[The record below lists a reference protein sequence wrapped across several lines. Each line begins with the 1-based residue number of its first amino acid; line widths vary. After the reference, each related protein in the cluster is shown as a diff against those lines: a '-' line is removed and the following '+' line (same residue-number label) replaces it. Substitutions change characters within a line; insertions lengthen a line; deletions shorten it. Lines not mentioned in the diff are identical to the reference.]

1 MHSQGHHPLYRWRP
15 VCDVTAATFDCKRHV
30 SLLGRPCGTL
40 PCHTCLWH
48 WSCVCPH
55 RSTGPERKY
64 GGHLPQD
71 LLRSICS
78 IGCKFAGRRH
88 SRRYDRVSSLTCEKL
103 LRRENGHWCKS
114 GGNCCK
120 CHFQEQV
127 PQRCGTKYRHLV
139 EVQVKKLALSYT
151 LISMHLYR
159 MYVCQCAF
167 ARV

>member
-1 MHSQGHHPLYRWRP
+1 MHSRGHHPLYRWRP
-15 VCDVTAATFDCKRHV
+15 VCDVIAATFDCKHHV

-127 PQRCGTKYRHLV
+127 PQSTKEWWV
-139 EVQVKKLALSYT
+139 
-151 LISMHLYR
+151 IW
-159 MYVCQCAF
+159 
-167 ARV
+167 